1 MKSRKTTIKKP
12 KFLIP
17 YFISVIVLLA
27 VFTTAGVIYF
37 LPEYY
42 VYNFNVMQ
50 SASWREETIAKFLE
64 EVLTEPEL
72 SGNDLAY
79 AKENLIN
86 HYCETG
92 VRYEVII
99 DGKDRVDT
107 SRDAILTYTYRAPD
121 GDGDR
126 AYFQLADKA
135 YLKYFDTPE
144 VQAESFIDKE
154 YSQYFTHSPKIEFE
168 CREFYADLEKGVFI
182 PVSVRIIDSK
192 GDDTDVSFKI
202 EPKDTEGMTLINPE
216 YDGFMF
222 ATGTVAGDPFGG
234 GSLENIGHLEYENG
248 NMSHNFTCRATG
260 ASTIPFRTAY
270 KSALLIAIILVCCG
284 AFILAFVPAAI
295 IYNTRKRR
303 YEIFEYRLKMV
314 DAMAHDLKT
323 PMAAVSAYAENLSN
337 HIGTDKQEYYAAKVE
352 EKVAQMNRMVNDILE
367 FSKSERQTAEISKEN
382 VDVGDVIAELIAD
395 NELMIKERSL
405 KIGYEKKSVVVSTD
419 RKLFRM
425 ALANLINNAVFYSKE
440 GTQIDISLDEKD
452 LIIIN
457 ISEEKTDKAENLK
470 DPFVK
475 GSRSRGSGGTGLGL
489 AIANNNLA
497 MLGFKLEIQSKDDKF
512 IATVKL

>member
-1 MKSRKTTIKKP
+1 MKAKKATIKKP
-12 KFLIP
+12 KFLLP
-17 YFISVIVLLA
+17 YFISVIILLA
-27 VFTTAGVIYF
+27 AFLAAAVIMIM
-37 LPEYY
+37 PTYY
-42 VYNFNVMQ
+42 EYNFNVMH
-50 SASWREETIAKFLE
+50 SASWLEETIDNFFE
-64 EVLTEPEL
+64 ETLTEPEL

-86 HYCETG
+86 YYCETG

-121 GDGDR
+121 GDGSR
-126 AYFQLADKA
+126 AYFQLADKT

-144 VQAESFIDKE
+144 VLAESFIDKD

-222 ATGTVAGDPFGG
+222 ATGIVAGDPFGG

-270 KSALLIAIILVCCG
+270 KSTLLIAIILVCCG

-303 YEIFEYRLKMV
+303 YEIFEYRRKMV

-323 PMAAVSAYAENLSN
+323 PMAAISAYAENLSN
-337 HIGTDKQEYYAAKVE
+337 NIATEKREYYADKIESKVS
-352 EKVAQMNRMVNDILE
+352 QMNKMVNDILE
-367 FSKSERQTAEISKEN
+367 FSKTENSAVSISKEE
-382 VDVGDVIAELIAD
+382 VEIGDVIEKLIAD
-395 NELMIKERSL
+395 NEHIISERSL
-405 KIGYEKKSVVVSTD
+405 KINFTKKSVVVKTD
-419 RKLFRM
+419 LNLFRM
-425 ALANLINNAVFYSKE
+425 AVSNLISNAVLYSKE
-440 GTQIDISLDEKD
+440 GTQIDISCDEKN

-457 ISEEKTDKAENLK
+457 ISEEKTDNAESLK

-475 GSRSRGSGGTGLGL
+475 GSISRGSGGTGLGL

>member
-1 MKSRKTTIKKP
+1 MKAKKATIKKP
-12 KFLIP
+12 KFLLP
-17 YFISVIVLLA
+17 YFISVIILLA
-27 VFTTAGVIYF
+27 AFLAAAVIMIM
-37 LPEYY
+37 PTYY
-42 VYNFNVMQ
+42 EYNFNMLE
-50 SASWREETIAKFLE
+50 SATDHEEFIADFFEKT
-64 EVLTEPEL
+64 LTEPEL
-72 SGNDLAY
+72 SANALGYVKDR
-79 AKENLIN
+79 LIR

-92 VRYEVII
+92 QRYEVII
-99 DGKDRVDT
+99 DGEQRLDT
-107 SRDAILTYTYRAPD
+107 SKTAVIIYTYRAED
-121 GDGDR
+121 GEGSR
-126 AYFQLADKA
+126 MYLQLADKD
-135 YLKYFDTPE
+135 YLKYFDTAE
-144 VQAESFIDKE
+144 VQAKSFIDEDYTK
-154 YSQYFTHSPKIEFE
+154 YFKHTSTIVFE
-168 CREFYADLEKGVFI
+168 CKEFYADLEKGIFI
-182 PVSVRIIDSK
+182 PVSVSILDAK
-192 GDDTDVSFKI
+192 GNPTDVTFKI
-202 EPKDTEGMTLINPE
+202 EPKDTEGLTLINSD
-216 YDGFMF
+216 YDGFMS
-222 ATGTVAGDPFGG
+222 AQGTVAGAPFGG
-234 GSLENIGHLEYENG
+234 GSLEDIESLEFESG
-248 NMSHNFTCRATG
+248 NTYHSFTCRTTG
-260 ASTIPFRTAY
+260 AITLPFNTAY
-270 KSALLIAIILVCCG
+270 KNLILIAMLLVCCG
-284 AFILAFVPAAI
+284 AVFFAFVPATI

-382 VDVGDVIAELIAD
+382 VDVGDVIAELISD

-419 RKLFRM
+419 KKLFRM
-425 ALANLINNAVFYSKE
+425 ALANLINNAVIYSKE

-457 ISEEKTDKAENLK
+457 ISEEKTANAENLK

-497 MLGFKLEIQSKDDKF
+497 MLGYKLEIQNRDGRFK
-512 IATVKL
+512 ATVKL